1 MCRQPPGHSSIRKTY
16 RAHVVRLQRSPGKAV
31 GRPTSFLALEET
43 MNTANRSSIR
53 YLSACMVIATALVS
67 ESPATAAAPDFTVV
81 FAAGTACNFILQ
93 IDGSS
98 GNSHIK
104 EFTDKNGNVVRSIQA
119 GTGSALSFTNIATG
133 NTVST
138 RSNGAISHITFN
150 PDGSQTQMLTGHNVL
165 ILFPTD
171 NPPGPST
178 TLIVGRVVFTV
189 APPPTGVFNVQEISG
204 NTTDICGALS

>member
-1 MCRQPPGHSSIRKTY
+1 
-16 RAHVVRLQRSPGKAV
+16 
-31 GRPTSFLALEET
+31 
-43 MNTANRSSIR
+43 MNTRRRSRIR

-67 ESPATAAAPDFTVV
+67 EIPAAAAGPDFTVV

-93 IDGSS
+93 IVGSG
-98 GNSHIK
+98 GNSHVK
-104 EFTDKNGNVVRSIQA
+104 EFTDKNGNVIRSIQA
-119 GTGSALSFTNIATG
+119 GTGSALSFTNLDNGKTF
-133 NTVST
+133 ST
-138 RSNGAISHITFN
+138 RSNGAVFHITFN

-189 APPPTGVFNVQEISG
+189 APPPTGVFNVQEVSG
-204 NTTDICGALS
+204 HTTDICAALS